1 MTAREL
7 IEAFNFWIEER
18 GETRWGNRTV
28 SNKLKAKSGTWRHP
42 ETNKTFAP
50 GKSGV
55 TGYRGIRLDDTFLS
69 RKRSAEASSSQSS
82 WGGSPR

>member
-7 IEAFNFWIEER
+7 IDAFNFWIEER

-28 SNKLKAKSGTWRHP
+28 STRLKAKADSWRHP
-42 ETNKTFAP
+42 DGGKTFMP

-55 TGYRGIRLDDTFLS
+55 TGYRGIRLADDFES
-69 RKRSAEASSSQSS
+69 RMRAASQDSAGRS
-82 WGGSPR
+82 W